1 MRAAYVLG
9 APNLYFKPL
18 IDASVTRIDL
28 DGLHEWGGGAAD
40 LIVRGSGQTVLTV
53 TPALEMGTALWLG
66 NGMVVRAF
74 MRGGASWYG
83 GNDLALA
90 ASFAA
95 APDSVG
101 SFTMVTRMDD
111 VMGVLGAGLDIITS
125 SDSALRF
132 AYDGQF
138 GETTQTHSIGIKGSL
153 KY

>member
-1 MRAAYVLG
+1 
-9 APNLYFKPL
+9 L

-53 TPALEMGTALWLG
+53 TPALEMGTAWWLG

-132 AYDGQF
+132 ASVRRDNTDPQHRHQRQSQILMRCRMTC
-138 GETTQTHSIGIKGSL
+138 EKI
-153 KY
+153 